1 MLRTLFSRRYIATT
15 LLVLAAMA
23 VMARLGVWQLDRREQ
38 RLARNAELAAKLAA
52 PPVSLNDA
60 ASAPAWPLSS
70 DRDEVRNVRAEARGR
85 FDFSHQ
91 VILVQQLF
99 EGMPGVRLVA
109 PLVLEGTERA
119 VLVDRGW
126 VPVDQVEA
134 ARQGQF
140 DVETGEVTVLG
151 VLQPSQILFGRAA
164 ERAAQQASPGGPQT
178 DWYRVDIE
186 ALQRQMPY
194 ALLPVYLQQAPGPQ
208 GNTALPYRSTPTVDL
223 SEGPHLGYAIQWF
236 SFAVIAGVIY
246 VALVRSRERKAQ
258 TAPTLPLSAEPI
270 ADDLVGRA

>member
-246 VALVRSRERKAQ
+246 VALVRSRARKAQ

>member
-15 LLVLAAMA
+15 LLVLAAVA
-23 VMARLGVWQLDRREQ
+23 VMARLGVWQLERREQ
-38 RLARNAELAAKLAA
+38 RLARNADLAAKLAA
-52 PPVSLNDA
+52 PPVSLNEA
-60 ASAPAWPLSS
+60 AAAPGWPLPA
-70 DRDEVRNVRAEARGR
+70 DRDAVRNTRAQAQGR

-109 PLVLEGTERA
+109 PLVLEGSDRA

-126 VPVDQVEA
+126 VPTDQVEA

-140 DVETGEVTVLG
+140 DVETGEVTVVG
-151 VLQPSQILFGRAA
+151 VLQPSQILRGQAA
-164 ERAAQQASPGGPQT
+164 ERAAQVAARSGPQT

-186 ALQRQMPY
+186 LLQRQMPY
-194 ALLPVYLQQAPGPQ
+194 TLLPVYLQQAPGPQ
-208 GNTALPYRSTPTVDL
+208 GNTALPYRSAPAVDL

-236 SFAVIAGVIY
+236 SFAVVAGVVY
-246 VALVRSRERKAQ
+246 VALVRSRERRGQQSPAVAQ
-258 TAPTLPLSAEPI
+258 TAEPI
-270 ADDLVGRA
+270 AEELVGRA